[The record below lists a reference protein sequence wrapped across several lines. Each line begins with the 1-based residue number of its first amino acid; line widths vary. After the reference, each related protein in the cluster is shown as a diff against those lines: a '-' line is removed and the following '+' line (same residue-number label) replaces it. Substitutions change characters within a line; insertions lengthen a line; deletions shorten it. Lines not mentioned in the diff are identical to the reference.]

1 MSENQ
6 LGKDLKLI
14 DKEIGVD
21 LIPEINGDLATID
34 EDYNLGQAIINRL
47 RTRQG
52 ELTDLGH
59 SLYGS
64 RLQEL
69 IGELNNENTRDL
81 AVIYAREA
89 IQQDPRVEEILEVQ
103 VNPVKGQPNQ
113 IIISISII
121 PRGGE
126 NMLDIEFPM
135 DLEVA

>member
-52 ELTDLGH
+52 ELADLGH

-89 IQQDPRVEEILEVQ
+89 IQQDPRVGEILDVQ

>member
-52 ELTDLGH
+52 ELADLGH

-81 AVIYAREA
+81 AVIYTREA
-89 IQQDPRVEEILEVQ
+89 IQQDPRVGEILDVQ

>member
-34 EDYNLGQAIINRL
+34 DDYNLGQAIINRL

-52 ELTDLGH
+52 ELADLGH

-69 IGELNNENTRDL
+69 IGELNNENTREL

-89 IQQDPRVEEILEVQ
+89 IQQDPRVAEILEVQ
-103 VNPVKGQPNQ
+103 VKPVKGQPNQ
-113 IIISISII
+113 IIISISIV

>member
-34 EDYNLGQAIINRL
+34 EDFNLGQAIINRL

-52 ELTDLGH
+52 ELADLGH

-89 IQQDPRVEEILEVQ
+89 IQQDPRVGEILEVQ